1 MSALSQ
7 SLEFNTRGTST
18 VAIIYPNNTSTMMT
32 YISERVKGDGYYG
45 SSDGIHTVAYTATP
59 TFIGTI
65 TMQASLATDPG
76 SNDWFDVNNTTV
88 NYTVFNNRNTS
99 TVDCYN
105 FTGNFVWVRG
115 RVEIV
120 DGVVE
125 VIHYNH

>member
-76 SNDWFDVNNTTV
+76 INDWFDVVNTTV
-88 NYTVFNNRNTS
+88 NYTQFNSRNTS

-105 FTGNFVWVRG
+105 FVGNFVWVRG

>member
-18 VAIIYPNNTSTMMT
+18 VAIIYPNTATNMIT

-45 SSDGIHTVAYTATP
+45 SSDGMHTVAYTAAP

-65 TMQASLATDPG
+65 TMQASLATAPD
-76 SNDWFDVNNTTV
+76 SNDWFDVVNTTV
-88 NYTVFNNRNTS
+88 NYTEFDDRNTS

-115 RVEIV
+115 QVEIV

>member
-32 YISERVKGDGYYG
+32 YLSNRVKGDGYYG
-45 SSDGIHTVAYTATP
+45 SSDGIHTVAYTAAP

-65 TMQASLATDPG
+65 TMQASLATDPD

-88 NYTVFNNRNTS
+88 TYTVFNNRNTS

-120 DGVVE
+120 NGVVE

>member
-65 TMQASLATDPG
+65 TMQASLATDPDI
-76 SNDWFDVNNTTV
+76 NDWFDVNNTTV
-88 NYTVFNNRNTS
+88 TYTVFNNRNTS

>member
-18 VAIIYPNNTSTMMT
+18 VAVIYPNTATTMMT
-32 YISERVKGDGYYG
+32 YYSERVKGDGYYG

-76 SNDWFDVNNTTV
+76 NNDWFDVYNTTV

-99 TVDCYN
+99 TVNYYN

>member
-120 DGVVE
+120 NGVVE

>member
-45 SSDGIHTVAYTATP
+45 SSNGIHTVAYTATP

-65 TMQASLATDPG
+65 TMQASLATDPA
-76 SNDWFDVNNTTV
+76 STDWFDVNNTTV
-88 NYTVFNNRNTS
+88 TYTVFNNRNTS

>member
-1 MSALSQ
+1 MPALSQ

-18 VAIIYPNNTSTMMT
+18 IAVIYPNTATTIMT
-32 YISERVKGDGYYG
+32 YLSDRVKGDGYYG
-45 SSDGIHTVAYTATP
+45 SSDGIHTVAYTAAP

-76 SNDWFDVNNTTV
+76 SNDWFDVSNTTV
-88 NYTVFNNRNTS
+88 TYTVFNNRNTS

-105 FTGNFVWVRG
+105 FAGNFVWVRG

>member
-18 VAIIYPNNTSTMMT
+18 VAVIYPNNTSTMMT
-32 YISERVKGDGYYG
+32 YLSDRVKGDGYYG
-45 SSDGIHTVAYTATP
+45 SSNGIHTVAYTAAP

-76 SNDWFDVNNTTV
+76 SNDWFDINNTTI

>member
-18 VAIIYPNNTSTMMT
+18 VAVIYPNNTSTMMT
-32 YISERVKGDGYYG
+32 YLSDRVKGDGYYG
-45 SSDGIHTVAYTATP
+45 SSNGIHTVAYTATP

-88 NYTVFNNRNTS
+88 TYTVFNNRNTS

>member
-1 MSALSQ
+1 MPALSE

-18 VAIIYPNNTSTMMT
+18 VAVIYPNTASTMLV
-32 YISERVKGDGYYG
+32 YSSIAVKGDGYYG
-45 SSDGIHTVAYTATP
+45 SSDGFHTVAYTATP

-65 TMQASLATDPG
+65 TMQASLATDPAET
-76 SNDWFDVNNTTV
+76 DWFNVVGTDL
-88 NYTVFNNRNTS
+88 NYTAFDNRSTS

-105 FTGNFVWVRG
+105 FTGNFIWVRG

-120 DGVVE
+120 DGAVE

>member
-18 VAIIYPNNTSTMMT
+18 VAIIYPNTATNMMT
-32 YISERVKGDGYYG
+32 YISERVKGDGYFG
-45 SSDGIHTVAYTATP
+45 SSDGFHTVSYVANP

-65 TMQASLATDPG
+65 TMQATLAAAPVDV
-76 SNDWFDVNNTTV
+76 DWFTIYNTSV
-88 NYTVFNNRNTS
+88 VYTEFDIRNTS

-115 RVEIV
+115 VVQIV

-125 VIHYNH
+125 VVYYNH